1 MDNIN
6 LIILLFPGIISIAII
21 NFLIKKVSI
30 KDDIIGV
37 VFFAGLNYLIAQLFV
52 SFDWYKEYY
61 LVIGILIAIVL
72 AGLSIWL
79 VSINWIKNFIIKTR
93 GSIFLTAWDTAWR
106 QMSISDSIVI
116 CEVKLKDGEIA
127 RGYYTQGSSASFS
140 SNKDRVFL
148 IKTIEN
154 SDTLN
159 NISKGI
165 LIPHNEISYIKFYKG
180 ENDGR

>member
-1 MDNIN
+1 MS
-6 LIILLFPGIISIAII
+6 LFPGVMSIAII

-30 KDDIIGV
+30 KDDIIGM
-37 VFFAGLNYLIAQLFV
+37 VFFAGLNYVIAQLFV

-61 LVIGILIAIVL
+61 LVGTIFIAVVL

-79 VSINWIKNFIIKTR
+79 VSINVIKNFIIKTR

-116 CEVKLKDGEIA
+116 CEIKLKDGEIV
-127 RGYYTQGSSASFS
+127 RGYYTRGSSASFS
-140 SNKDRVFL
+140 YNKDGVFL
-148 IKTIEN
+148 VKTIEN
-154 SDTLN
+154 NKDLDSL
-159 NISKGI
+159 SQGI

-180 ENDGR
+180 EDDGR